1 MLDSNVNREYK
12 DRLFRFLFGR
22 EENKEYALSLY
33 NALNGTSY
41 TNADELEFTTIED
54 VVYMGMKNDVSF
66 MIQNFMPLYEHQSS
80 FNPNMPLRGLMYFGK
95 LYDRY
100 MEKNHFNRYGK
111 ILIKIPTP
119 QYIVF
124 YNGLEEH
131 EEKEI
136 LRLSDAFETKDETGG
151 FEWTAIMLNIN
162 YGRNRK
168 LMEAC
173 KPLREYAIFVE
184 RVRESISRLGKEQG
198 IRKAIDDCIR
208 DGILREVLSKN
219 KAEVIG
225 MTLTEYDEQEQM
237 KLFKE
242 EGREEGIQL
251 GIQQGIGQ
259 GWEKGL
265 KALVDSLK
273 IFLPDFDALY
283 DAVIKNEDYKN
294 ATKEQVRKYY
304 DCSHK

>member
-1 MLDSNVNREYK
+1 
-12 DRLFRFLFGR
+12 
-22 EENKEYALSLY
+22 
-33 NALNGTSY
+33 
-41 TNADELEFTTIED
+41 
-54 VVYMGMKNDVSF
+54 
-66 MIQNFMPLYEHQSS
+66 
-80 FNPNMPLRGLMYFGK
+80 MPLRGLMYFGK

>member
-1 MLDSNVNREYK
+1 
-12 DRLFRFLFGR
+12 
-22 EENKEYALSLY
+22 
-33 NALNGTSY
+33 
-41 TNADELEFTTIED
+41 
-54 VVYMGMKNDVSF
+54 
-66 MIQNFMPLYEHQSS
+66 
-80 FNPNMPLRGLMYFGK
+80 
-95 LYDRY
+95 

-111 ILIKIPTP
+111 TLIKIPTP

-131 EEKEI
+131 AEKEI
-136 LRLSDAFETKDETGG
+136 LRLSDSFQTRDDTGG

-173 KPLREYAIFVE
+173 KPLKEYAIFVE
-184 RVRESISRLGKEQG
+184 RVRECISRLGKEQG
-198 IRKAIDDCIR
+198 IRQAVDDCIR

-237 KLFKE
+237 KLFRE
-242 EGREEGIQL
+242 EGREEGMRL
-251 GIQQGIGQ
+251 GVQRGIGQ

-265 KALVDSLK
+265 KALVESLK
-273 IFLPDFDALY
+273 NFLPDFDALY
-283 DAVIKNEDYKN
+283 DTIIKNEDYKDV
-294 ATKEQVRKYY
+294 TKEQVRKYY
-304 DCSHK
+304 DGPHS